1 MKILSE
7 RKAFF
12 AVLAAIFVYIAVV
25 GSVSVARHYDFQT
38 QAWDMGIFFQTF
50 WNTAQGRIMQNSIE
64 EVSNHLGV
72 HMSPIIF
79 VLLPGFLVFPSA
91 YYLLIIQTLALALG
105 ALPLYLFAKKV
116 LERRGSALIIAFG
129 YLLYPALHWVNFFD
143 FHPIAFLIPAL
154 LAAFYFFN
162 EKKWLWFWVFMVL
175 ASVTQ
180 EDAILAVA
188 FSGLFLAVLHWRQR
202 DERKNGLWVAAAALG
217 YFIIS
222 VKLIMPVFG
231 GGLLRL
237 DRYAALGGSF
247 SEIARNL
254 FTHPPLFFKTAFTA
268 PKLTYLFWIFFPVLF
283 LPFIRPL
290 SLLLLVP
297 GLLENLLTNFS
308 SQFSGFYQY
317 DSMLI
322 AGIFISSVYGLKSLL
337 KIWPEKIIWV
347 KWLFAAVILAGF
359 LFRSPVS
366 PFYFPTEIFKSNE
379 RRQTLRQIVKNI
391 PGEISVSAHA
401 NILPHL
407 AKRERV
413 YMLGSEPFW
422 VDGKP
427 FRPDAV
433 IIDGGDLFGFY
444 NPEALQSYA
453 DSYALS
459 GEYNIQVIRERY
471 IIFGRK

>member
-64 EVSNHLGV
+64 EVPNHLGV

-79 VLLPGFLVFPSA
+79 VLLPGFLIFPSP
-91 YYLLIIQTLALALG
+91 YYLLIIQALALALG
-105 ALPLYLFAKKV
+105 ALPLYLFAKKI
-116 LERRGSALIIAFG
+116 LGRHDFALLISLG

-175 ASVTQ
+175 ASITQ

-188 FSGLFLAVLHWRQR
+188 FSGLFLAAINWREPK
-202 DERKNGLWVAAAALG
+202 ERKIGLLAAFLALIYFAVA
-217 YFIIS
+217 
-222 VKLIMPVFG
+222 VKFIMPAFG

-237 DRYAALGGSF
+237 DRYAHLGGNAG
-247 SEIARNL
+247 EIARNL
-254 FTHPPLFFKTAFTA
+254 FWHPSLFLKTIFTF
-268 PKLTYLFWIFFPVLF
+268 PKMAYLFWIFLPVLF
-283 LPFIRPL
+283 LPFMRPI
-290 SLLLLVP
+290 SFLLLAP

-322 AGIFISSVYGLKSLL
+322 AGIFIGSVYGLKKLSTRFPNKAVWLSKSAL
-337 KIWPEKIIWV
+337 ISAFIIV
-347 KWLFAAVILAGF
+347 FLVRSSVSPLHFPAGF
-359 LFRSPVS
+359 
-366 PFYFPTEIFKSNE
+366 FKGGE
-379 RRQTLRQIVKNI
+379 RREILNQIVKSMPADASVTAQTNI
-391 PGEISVSAHA
+391 V
-401 NILPHL
+401 PHL
-407 AKRERV
+407 ADRKFV
-413 YMLGSEPFW
+413 YMLGFEPT
-422 VDGKP
+422 KP
-427 FRPDAV
+427 DFV
-433 IIDGGDLFGFY
+433 IIDGSDFFGFY
-444 NPEALQSYA
+444 TPENLQRYA
-453 DSYALS
+453 DGYALS
-459 GEYNIQVIRERY
+459 DEYKITVINERY
-471 IIFGRK
+471 FVFQKK